1 MAKEATFDIVSRC
14 DLADI
19 LTIVD
24 QVKREITTRYDFQGT
39 GSEILFDKDSS
50 EIRIKSNSEI
60 KLKAIKD
67 VIDSKFLR
75 RSVDLKFIDVSREI
89 VNSGMELRWVL
100 PLKQGLDQDKSKQL
114 SKLIR
119 EKHPKV
125 KSSIQGDAVRVSSPS
140 RDELQSVMQTVRAA
154 ELPFATSFENLR

>member
-1 MAKEATFDIVSRC
+1 MAKEASFDIVSRC

-75 RSVDLKFIDVSREI
+75 RSVDLKFIDASREI
-89 VNSGMELRWVL
+89 VASGMEFRWVL

-125 KSSIQGDAVRVSSPS
+125 KSSIQGDAVRVSCAS

>member
-1 MAKEATFDIVSRC
+1 MAKDASFDIVSRY

-24 QVKREITTRYDFQGT
+24 RVKREIMTRYDFQGT
-39 GSEILFDKDSS
+39 GSEIQFDRDSS
-50 EIRIKSNSEI
+50 EIRVKSNSEL

-75 RSVDLKFIDVSREI
+75 RSVDLKFIDGSQEI
-89 VNSGMELRWVL
+89 VASGMEFRWVL
-100 PLKQGLDQDKSKQL
+100 PLKQGLDQDKAKQV

-119 EKHPKV
+119 EHHPKV
-125 KSSIQGDAVRVSSPS
+125 KSSIQGDAVRASCAS
-140 RDELQSVMQTVRAA
+140 RDELQSVMQTLHAA
-154 ELPFATSFENLR
+154 SLPFATSFENLR

>member
-89 VNSGMELRWVL
+89 VNSGMEFRWVL

-114 SKLIR
+114 SRLIR

-125 KSSIQGDAVRVSSPS
+125 KSSVQGDAVRVSSPS